1 MNVSNV
7 PERENMFGQENLSAK
22 SRRSLAEDLPE
33 EADAVV
39 IGAGYDFET
48 GFHYAGEMRKG
59 QELRAIV
66 DSLTNDETGPE
77 RIYDKVV
84 FSDGDKF
91 GVPSGIKNWLNALQ
105 EKFPEERDAID
116 VYARDLKAT
125 QTSFFPMMI
134 WRSIPSEW
142 LSYLDAYESRSREGP
157 FPPFLLHSERK
168 LYNLLA
174 APNLHLCMLAGKKM
188 QELTRHPSCSKGPM
202 IMGSRG
208 THRMSVSKR
217 QGPQSS
223 VMLTVRSML
232 GLHLHFGEGAY
243 FPVGG
248 PSKMASAM
256 VKQIERQAKDGLT
269 IRAPVVVST
278 IGLHGTEKFLQDQP
292 CHEEELNLPR
302 HNTWM
307 LPGED
312 PSYKEFYPDQST
324 CAIVAGDI
332 PWEWFEKWNG
342 TRVHHRG
349 QDYEDLKKRYELRLM
364 DMLYTQFPQ
373 VRGRV
378 QYVSLGTP
386 LDTNFFLGKS
396 YGLQQTLAKT
406 WADTNWLFAKPIIQR
421 WPDGLFLAGQDVTSD
436 GFAPSVVSAILAA
449 CAIAACHKLEVAD
462 SCGAVN
468 DIIAIIIVIT
478 IIIIIIVV
486 MLDSDDFNLIIT
498 AVSSTLSAS
507 SLALPIRGVIT
518 ILFICV
524 FSTIDCSIT
533 TGSTTITAVAI
544 VIRSSDDTPFISM
557 HESGERLGL
566 WGTLKALLS
575 SRVRSVELT
584 SEDSIH
590 RTCGGGRSHGLSGQS
605 AEQCLETECSG
616 AEVWCWSALHH
627 AGLAVR
633 ESWEDVDGLDTTESD
648 HNDRV
653 YEDTLVDPAGGAIYI
668 GEFVGEVP
676 HGRGCSW
683 AFAGL
688 ELKEVLCEPQGCDFA
703 AFSRLIDDDSDDG
716 LYCEDAELA
725 DMLNQLLMS
734 GVGIP
739 AGRAPAKAALGEAVP
754 AGLEYFVREREAG
767 LYDGEWKAW
776 DPNEGIKA
784 RTPRVGKIGT
794 LDGCPSTADVQEALM
809 FVNEQVQEGIFGD
822 ASTQAQERLGELL
835 ALQGS
840 AAKGAG
846 WFEFRLDENVM
857 DEEQLSEMVL
867 APRGWQ
873 VDRSTVPTGYM
884 MHIMSVGNGVKA
896 TLCGREGLHIVNS
909 LHRDVSKCKRLCD
922 TGLCGVVGRKRVI
935 VFPPDAFPSSTT
947 VLRSPDMTCDMLR
960 PLCDMPEEEA
970 WSRLEEMAQQ
980 PGSKGGVVDLEPGM
994 FFFIPHGWWHAVRP
1008 IDDFTFITGP
1018 SQLSGLGVATV

>member
-1 MNVSNV
+1 MHS
-7 PERENMFGQENLSAK
+7 FALSCAEDVL
-22 SRRSLAEDLPE
+22 RRGLRKQDLPE

-157 FPPFLLHSERK
+157 FPPFLLCSERK

-188 QELTRHPSCSKGPM
+188 QELTQYRSCSKGPM

-217 QGPQSS
+217 QGPESS

-307 LPGED
+307 LPGEDLPKCMEEFQRDRDADAPFGYVGMAFPSSKD

-468 DIIAIIIVIT
+468 VIIAFIIVIT
-478 IIIIIIVV
+478 IIIIVV

-544 VIRSSDDTPFISM
+544 VIRSSDGTPFISM

-575 SRVRSVELT
+575 
-584 SEDSIH
+584 
-590 RTCGGGRSHGLSGQS
+590 
-605 AEQCLETECSG
+605 
-616 AEVWCWSALHH
+616 
-627 AGLAVR
+627 
-633 ESWEDVDGLDTTESD
+633 
-648 HNDRV
+648 
-653 YEDTLVDPAGGAIYI
+653 
-668 GEFVGEVP
+668 
-676 HGRGCSW
+676 
-683 AFAGL
+683 
-688 ELKEVLCEPQGCDFA
+688 
-703 AFSRLIDDDSDDG
+703 
-716 LYCEDAELA
+716 
-725 DMLNQLLMS
+725 
-734 GVGIP
+734 
-739 AGRAPAKAALGEAVP
+739 
-754 AGLEYFVREREAG
+754 
-767 LYDGEWKAW
+767 
-776 DPNEGIKA
+776 
-784 RTPRVGKIGT
+784 
-794 LDGCPSTADVQEALM
+794 
-809 FVNEQVQEGIFGD
+809 
-822 ASTQAQERLGELL
+822 
-835 ALQGS
+835 
-840 AAKGAG
+840 
-846 WFEFRLDENVM
+846 
-857 DEEQLSEMVL
+857 
-867 APRGWQ
+867 
-873 VDRSTVPTGYM
+873 
-884 MHIMSVGNGVKA
+884 
-896 TLCGREGLHIVNS
+896 
-909 LHRDVSKCKRLCD
+909 
-922 TGLCGVVGRKRVI
+922 
-935 VFPPDAFPSSTT
+935 
-947 VLRSPDMTCDMLR
+947 
-960 PLCDMPEEEA
+960 
-970 WSRLEEMAQQ
+970 
-980 PGSKGGVVDLEPGM
+980 
-994 FFFIPHGWWHAVRP
+994 
-1008 IDDFTFITGP
+1008 
-1018 SQLSGLGVATV
+1018 